1 MYEGFLTNA
10 GNLLTGMSGYIDPN
24 LLVVFNAQN
33 AATGGNGA
41 LNNTGTDAAKVA
53 NAENALA
60 GKLEDALKTAGLTD
74 EFKQNEADLAN
85 AISTAQWQQAGAS
98 IAPNLLS
105 GLKTGLSKEETQKE
119 LWKPATVRLPTY
131 VLGR

>member
-1 MYEGFLTNA
+1 MFEGFLANA
-10 GNLLTGMSGYIDPN
+10 GNLLAGMGGYIDPN
-24 LLVVFNAQN
+24 LLTAFSAQN

-41 LNNTGTDAAKVA
+41 LNNTGTEAAKVA

-85 AISTAQWQQAGAS
+85 ALSAAQWQQAGAVV
-98 IAPNLLS
+98 APNIFS

-119 LWKPATVRLPTY
+119 LWKPASVRLPTY